1 MGGFRLDQRRYAMPN
16 RVGANGARIAPGES
30 GRSRLY
36 QKVAGSQAG
45 LQMPPTGALS
55 QEQIGTIKAW
65 IDQGADWPD
74 ELSGEA
80 PQIPPDPGVIR
91 IMEALRNGDRQGF
104 DKLLRETPKVIN
116 SRGKGGSTPL
126 MYAALYGQA
135 ETVRRLLDKGADPNL
150 KNDAGATAL
159 MWAVDDVEKTRQ
171 LLDHGADP
179 NVLSADGRTALTI
192 AAQRFGASPLVK
204 LLLDHGAEISPPRG
218 SPVNAA
224 ALAGDE
230 DVLRMFLARGA
241 DAKSLAGGIAGAV
254 QSQCSGCI
262 ELLLKAADQRSLD
275 AAMAASTAL
284 GDLPTL
290 KLLLERG
297 AQVNATDPT
306 GDGVS
311 ALMLAVGSDA
321 AAVETIRLMMER
333 GADIHYK
340 NGKGETLLDVAK
352 WQGPTPIVDLLR
364 KAGATEMNAPAAG
377 TPRPAPATSIRA
389 AVERSIPAVQRADVA
404 FIQRSGCVSC
414 HNNSLAMMMVVA
426 ARKNRLPVDEE
437 IARRQAGTVGA
448 YIETWRERMLQ
459 GIGIP
464 GGQDTVGYI
473 LAGLAAVD
481 YPGDAATDSAAIF
494 LRTRQ
499 YADGRWRTAVPGGS
513 RPPIESSDFE
523 TTAIAARVFQVYA
536 PKTRRLEYQK
546 AVQRAADWLAKAE
559 PKTNED
565 HVFQLLGLT
574 WAGRNKGTL
583 RQTAGALLA
592 QQRTDGGWAQLP
604 TLPSDAYATGQALG
618 ALKESGALAVT
629 DAAYKAGVGFLV
641 NSQLA
646 DGSWYVRSRALPF
659 QPYFESDFPHG
670 HNQFISAAAT
680 NWAVMALAPATR

>member
-1 MGGFRLDQRRYAMPN
+1 
-16 RVGANGARIAPGES
+16 
-30 GRSRLY
+30 
-36 QKVAGSQAG
+36 
-45 LQMPPTGALS
+45 
-55 QEQIGTIKAW
+55 
-65 IDQGADWPD
+65 
-74 ELSGEA
+74 
-80 PQIPPDPGVIR
+80 
-91 IMEALRNGDRQGF
+91 
-104 DKLLRETPKVIN
+104 
-116 SRGKGGSTPL
+116 
-126 MYAALYGQA
+126 
-135 ETVRRLLDKGADPNL
+135 
-150 KNDAGATAL
+150 
-159 MWAVDDVEKTRQ
+159 
-171 LLDHGADP
+171 
-179 NVLSADGRTALTI
+179 
-192 AAQRFGASPLVK
+192 
-204 LLLDHGAEISPPRG
+204 
-218 SPVNAA
+218 
-224 ALAGDE
+224 
-230 DVLRMFLARGA
+230 
-241 DAKSLAGGIAGAV
+241 
-254 QSQCSGCI
+254 
-262 ELLLKAADQRSLD
+262 
-275 AAMAASTAL
+275 
-284 GDLPTL
+284 
-290 KLLLERG
+290 
-297 AQVNATDPT
+297 
-306 GDGVS
+306 
-311 ALMLAVGSDA
+311 
-321 AAVETIRLMMER
+321 MMER

-364 KAGATEMNAPAAG
+364 KAGAAEMNAPAAG

-389 AVERSIPAVQRADVA
+389 AVERSIPALQKADVA
-404 FIQRSGCVSC
+404 FVQRSGCVSC

-523 TTAIAARVFQVYA
+523 TTAIAARVLQVYA